1 MPVYQYQGQH
11 YELSETDPGQAL
23 AKIKSHLGQAEQP
36 KEPDSD
42 FMKAMKEFGGDA
54 LAALKALPQ
63 FGGNVNPVLDRSE
76 GLKGPVEA
84 IAHIGT
90 SIPGFLAGLG
100 MSPIAAALDPSQS
113 IPEHASRI
121 AGNLTTEPKTQL
133 GEDLSKPFDELMY
146 RAQGMVGHGVPDLP
160 QGTHT
165 LPIPKGAD
173 TLPPMRN
180 QTLNAVKP
188 SKGLDLNKFATEQQ
202 GAEPQPVTPPA
213 TPFTGLGA
221 REVDPNAVDRGG
233 AVPQYGPT
241 RLSNEGLQQPIRSP
255 ETNMPPEEPNSFGD
269 MAGTLQQMQQ
279 RKAQE
284 SDVNAFWQNQDMQG
298 QARQTALARDQAA
311 GQLQQG
317 REAGAGPGVF
327 DEMAG
332 QLRAGEQSPVTP
344 MGRPPIESTA
354 MDLTARPAQQVLD
367 QRQAG
372 LEQSVAQRQS
382 LDFNA
387 AERARQEQAPVPGLE
402 AAKTFDKDFAEYQ
415 AKKEDLAR
423 QAKVAE
429 EAKAAEEQK
438 KAEEA
443 QSRVAQTEA
452 QKALERRQAQL
463 EFEVKKQQTADFNA
477 AERARQERAPIHGLG
492 GDDAHVSE
500 FRQYAAKLDEA
511 KKKAENHPNVL
522 DADRR
527 VQQAQELYTRVADG
541 MQNGLQH
548 PNEAILKR
556 LDIDLAHFEEAA
568 QQARQDAVKEAMNP
582 LKQDPQPS
590 NVGMNKPD
598 AGEAPRVG
606 KRSSPG
612 GKQSGYFL
620 MDASKQEAAK
630 NLMDKLGIEAKLRE
644 ISASMWTPQQAI
656 EAALKGKDVVQNVA
670 QKLINNF
677 TKGGIYQALKTHNPV
692 IRYVVEKIQEAD
704 RLSRAQVQDWVHGR
718 MAPAMRALNAKEQGQ
733 VWTALEIADLSQKPV
748 DYVALAKAGATDA
761 QIHLAKTLRE
771 ALDHGYEQINK
782 AREAAGKGPIDK
794 RVAYMAMR
802 ASGDFRRLVYD
813 NSGAEKKVVGVI
825 GSDFRKRVN
834 GLKEEMEKKGYFV
847 GEERYYGAQARERN
861 SSNQAF
867 MSAIEHLADS
877 DPRVAEFADVLD
889 KLRTSEVYSYL
900 NTKTHTMEK
909 KGVFGMEGRRSW
921 MSAEQNA
928 ADGFKAQLN
937 YMEAAIKWGNLSEA
951 SEAIKPV
958 LNHPDIKMP
967 VAKEWSERY
976 LKTAL
981 GFNPSAVGT
990 HLETALSEAF
1000 KTTGIG
1006 YSNYRKGVAVAR
1018 QITNGLLL
1026 MINPRFWLTNVVQPM
1041 QAMPGMKAMMITR
1054 GLDAGFDFG
1063 TGYSYLAQAANT
1075 IMKKK
1080 MGGLEGFEKEAAAY
1094 AQSHHVYGSD
1104 MVEHSNQIRKG
1115 PAYMAEQVSNFAA
1128 GNIESY
1134 TRQLA
1139 FYSFVHMLKENGMS
1153 EANGLHV
1160 AAHNLTDMMM
1170 NNYSHIDRPNV
1181 FNALGPVGDLAVNL
1195 QSYKFNELSRISLF
1209 ARHAQE
1215 YGSLRPLIAHL
1226 GAGVAFGGILGTIG
1240 YDNADRAYHA
1250 ITKLMGAPDSLT
1262 NRILHM
1268 SEGLGKKMY
1277 DATGGAIDQP
1287 YLASHGVFSMAGMDM
1302 TKSLGITDVTGGS
1315 IVDTMAPGFSKLGEI
1330 AGAAYNMTGLPSTNP
1345 NTGFTEMNAKRLGRA
1360 AMPIGM
1366 QGAYD
1371 MKNFTN
1377 DDGLAVRPKDLKGQA
1392 YRTDT
1397 DKTLK
1402 YAGFSGVHEAVQR
1415 QKTYN
1420 IERQA
1425 TDYNDI
1431 RDGVLNTLR
1440 DQMYTGTI
1448 KGDTVQQYMNAYGS
1462 PKTLETDLK
1471 KYAQEQNMT
1480 AEEFNLMHAAMSK
1493 SIAQRMKAQEY
1504 VRMFNDNKR

>member
-36 KEPDSD
+36 KEPESD
-42 FMKAMKEFGGDA
+42 FMKAIKEFGGDA

-63 FGGNVNPVLDRSE
+63 FGGNVNSILDKSE

-84 IAHIGT
+84 IAHAGT
-90 SIPGFLAGLG
+90 SLPGFLASLPL
-100 MSPIAAALDPSQS
+100 SIPAAIRDPSQS

-121 AGNLTTEPKTQL
+121 SSNLTYEPKTQL

-165 LPIPKGAD
+165 MPAPKVAD
-173 TLPPMRN
+173 TMPPMRN
-180 QTLNAVKP
+180 QSLNVVKP
-188 SKGLDLNKFATEQQ
+188 KGLDLNQFATEQQ

-213 TPFTGLGA
+213 TPFSGLGA
-221 REVDPNAVDRGG
+221 RGPVDPYAVDRNGPVPTNGG
-233 AVPQYGPT
+233 AA
-241 RLSNEGLQQPIRSP
+241 RLSNDGLQSPIRSP
-255 ETNMPPEEPNSFGD
+255 EVNMPPEEPNSFGN
-269 MAGTLQQMQQ
+269 MADTLQGMQQ
-279 RKAQE
+279 RASKEA
-284 SDVNAFWQNQDMQG
+284 DYNAIWQNSDLQKSIQD
-298 QARQTALARDQAA
+298 RSALAEQERQAA
-311 GQLQQG
+311 GAAQDQ
-317 REAGAGPGVF
+317 RVADAGHGVF
-327 DEMAG
+327 DEMQG
-332 QLRAGEQSPVTP
+332 QLRQGEQSPYTP

-367 QRQAG
+367 ARQAE
-372 LEQSVAQRQS
+372 LEQGVAQRQS

-387 AERARQEQAPVPGLE
+387 AERARQEQAPVPGLD
-402 AAKTFDKDFAEYQ
+402 ASKTFEQAMAEQ
-415 AKKEDLAR
+415 RAMKEEQAR
-423 QAKVAE
+423 QAEKAQA
-429 EAKAAEEQK
+429 AKLAEEQR

-443 QSRVAQTEA
+443 QSHMAQGEA
-452 QKALERRQAQL
+452 QRALERRQAEL
-463 EFEVKKQQTADFNA
+463 EFQVKKQQTADFNA
-477 AERARQERAPIHGLG
+477 AERARQQQAVVSGM
-492 GDDAHVSE
+492 DNAHVSE
-500 FRQYAAKLDEA
+500 FREYAAKLDEA
-511 KKKAENHPNVL
+511 KKKAESDPNVL
-522 DADRR
+522 ASDKRLQA
-527 VQQAQELYTRVADG
+527 AQELYTRVADG
-541 MQNGLQH
+541 MQNGLQK
-548 PNEAILKR
+548 PNFAILHR
-556 LDIDLAHFEEAA
+556 LDIDLQHFEEVAK
-568 QQARQDAVKEAMNP
+568 QAREDAVKEAMNP
-582 LKQDPQPS
+582 LVEKPQPS

-598 AGEAPRVG
+598 LGEAPRVG
-606 KRSSPG
+606 KRSSIG
-612 GKQSGYFL
+612 GKQSGYIL
-620 MDASKQEAAK
+620 MDANKREAAK
-630 NLMDKLGIEAKLRE
+630 NLMDKLGIEGKLGE

-656 EAALKGKDVVQNVA
+656 DAALKAKDVVQNVA
-670 QKLINNF
+670 QKVLNNF
-677 TKGGIYQALKTHNPV
+677 TKGGIYQALKTHNPM

-704 RLSRAQVQDWVHGR
+704 RLSRAQVRDWVHGK
-718 MAPAMRALNAKEQGQ
+718 MAPAMRALSAKEQGA
-733 VWTALEIADLSQKPV
+733 VWTAIEIADLAQKPV
-748 DYVALAKAGATDA
+748 DYVALAKAGATEA

-771 ALDHGYEQINK
+771 ALDHAYQQINK
-782 AREAAGKGPIDK
+782 ARAAAGKDPIDK
-794 RVAYMAMR
+794 RVAYAAMR

-813 NSGAEKKVVGVI
+813 NSGVDKKVIGVI
-825 GSDFRKRVN
+825 GSDFRSRVN
-834 GLKEEMEKKGYFV
+834 GLKGEMEKHGYFV

-877 DPRVAEFADVLD
+877 DPRVAEFVDVLD
-889 KLRTSEVYSYL
+889 KIRTSEVYSYL
-900 NTKTHTMEK
+900 NTKKHTMEK
-909 KGVFGMEGRRSW
+909 KGVFGMEGRKSW
-921 MSAEQNA
+921 MSPEQNA
-928 ADGFKAQLN
+928 ADGFKSQLN
-937 YMEAAIKWGNLSEA
+937 YVEAAIKWGNLSEA

-967 VAKEWSERY
+967 VAKQWSERY

-1000 KTTGIG
+1000 KSTGVG

-1018 QITNGLLL
+1018 QLTNGLLL
-1026 MINPRFWLTNVVQPM
+1026 MLNPRFWLTNVVQPM

-1063 TGYSYLAQAANT
+1063 TGASYLAQAANT

-1104 MVEHSNQIRKG
+1104 MIEHSNQIRKG
-1115 PAYMAEQVSNFAA
+1115 PAYIAEQVSNFAA

-1215 YGSLRPLIAHL
+1215 YGSLRPLMAHL

-1240 YDNADRAYHA
+1240 YDNADRAYHM

-1262 NRILHM
+1262 NRVLHM
-1268 SEGLGKKMY
+1268 SEGLGKHIY
-1277 DATGGAIDQP
+1277 DATGGAVDQP
-1287 YLASHGVFSMAGMDM
+1287 YLASHGLFSMAGMDM

-1315 IVDTMAPGFSKLGEI
+1315 IADTMAPGFSKLGEI
-1330 AGAAYNMTGLPSTNP
+1330 AKGGYDMATNP
-1345 NTGFTEMNAKRLGRA
+1345 SEMNAKRLGRA
-1360 AMPIGM
+1360 AMPIGL

-1377 DDGLAVRPKDLKGQA
+1377 PNGLAVRPKDLKGQA

-1397 DKTLK
+1397 DKVLK
-1402 YAGFSGVHEAVQR
+1402 YAGFSGVHEAVQK

-1471 KYAQEQNMT
+1471 KYAEQQHMT
-1480 AEEFNLMHAAMSK
+1480 SEEFNLMHAAMSK
-1493 SIAQRMKAQEY
+1493 SMAQRMKAQEY
-1504 VRMFNDNKR
+1504 VRMFNDNK